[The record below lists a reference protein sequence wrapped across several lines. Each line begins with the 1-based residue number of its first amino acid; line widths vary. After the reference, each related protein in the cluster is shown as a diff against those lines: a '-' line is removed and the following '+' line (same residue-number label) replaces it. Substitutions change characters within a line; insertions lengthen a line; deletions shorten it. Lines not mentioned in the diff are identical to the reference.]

1 MSFSV
6 EVRLRIYSD
15 LDNLHNTM
23 ASILIANHHILG
35 TGEENGIH
43 LQPVACHTVQM
54 FYSQPQCHGVFL
66 FQS

>member
-6 EVRLRIYSD
+6 EIRSGIYSD
-15 LDNLHNTM
+15 LDNLHHTV
-23 ASILIANHHILG
+23 AGILIADHHILG

-54 FYSQPQCHGVFL
+54 FYS
-66 FQS
+66 